1 MSISPQ
7 FFRVE
12 RAALNLNTVFLG
24 STIRKMDT
32 DEVVEDFGD
41 DGAFEELDAVVVTT
55 EAATAGNAGDPM
67 EVLYKYHPET
77 ILDYV
82 EKVTPYI
89 PIQQVP
95 PSEGKDPAHK
105 TQPFLSVYERTKILG
120 FRANQLA
127 QGAPPYIARPEQV
140 TSVFDIAKMELEQ
153 RRLPYIVKRPM
164 PDGTFEYWRLSDMLM
179 I

>member
-1 MSISPQ
+1 M
-7 FFRVE
+7 E
-12 RAALNLNTVFLG
+12 A
-24 STIRKMDT
+24 T
-32 DEVVEDFGD
+32 DDIEDFGLD
-41 DGAFEELDAVVVTT
+41 DAVLDDLDAVVVTT

-67 EVLYKYHPET
+67 EVLYKHHPET
-77 ILDYV
+77 ILDYA

-89 PIQQVP
+89 PLQQVP

-105 TQPFLSVYERTKILG
+105 THPFLSVYERTKILG

-127 QGAPPYIARPEQV
+127 QGAPPYIARPEHV

-153 RRLPYIVKRPM
+153 RRLPYIIKRPL
-164 PDGTFEYWRLSDMLM
+164 PDGAFEYWRLSDMML

>member
-1 MSISPQ
+1 M
-7 FFRVE
+7 E
-12 RAALNLNTVFLG
+12 TA
-24 STIRKMDT
+24 
-32 DEVVEDFGD
+32 DEVDDFGLD
-41 DGAFEELDAVVVTT
+41 DGGLEDLDIVVATT

-89 PIQQVP
+89 PVQQVP
-95 PSEGKDPAHK
+95 PSDGKDPAHK

-127 QGAPPYIARPEQV
+127 QGAPPYIARPEH
-140 TSVFDIAKMELEQ
+140 I
-153 RRLPYIVKRPM
+153 
-164 PDGTFEYWRLSDMLM
+164 LSL
-179 I
+179 IHI